1 MRQGVIW
8 EEIELYPSGTPKGVQ
23 IKAKLDLPKD
33 LCIPYG
39 GVYRTPY
46 ETRAIAKHNN
56 EKVERRNS
64 HGAAYEGR
72 AFDGTKEWGMADAH
86 PIVLQERGYPTGSWP
101 GGYCNQAETPDEQNA
116 ELFQHDGEVCKAPA
130 YEYMDDRCRKLFV
143 RTTRP
148 VQQGEEILIDYGYHP
163 HRQTKWGFGPKAKKP
178 AFKANYNLR
187 AKGVKRKNNG
197 D

>member
-1 MRQGVIW
+1 MGN
-8 EEIELYPSGTPKGVQ
+8 
-23 IKAKLDLPKD
+23 
-33 LCIPYG
+33 G
-39 GVYRTPY
+39 GCTSHRITRTW
-46 ETRAIAKHNN
+46 I
-56 EKVERRNS
+56 S
-64 HGAAYEGR
+64 HGILAWR
-72 AFDGTKEWGMADAH
+72 
-86 PIVLQERGYPTGSWP
+86 ILQP
-101 GGYCNQAETPDEQNA
+101 GGNTGRTKA

-187 AKGVKRKNNG
+187 AKGVKGKITETKKRLAHFFLTVLIRPLYIPQNFLSKNQA
-197 D
+197 